1 MRKERYRDYAVAA
14 ITDWLGAG
22 EPGVD
27 ACKRMYKGA
36 TRADMIAA
44 ACAVSMVTKTAPDAG
59 EAVRAVYG
67 NMAGGARRGEITARV
82 VRFAMDR
89 YVGERQ
95 VWEWLAR
102 VRREFAQA
110 RGLRCERMDTNNA
123 RKT

>member
-1 MRKERYRDYAVAA
+1 M
-14 ITDWLGAG
+14 
-22 EPGVD
+22 D

-89 YVGERQ
+89 HVGERQ
-95 VWEWLAR
+95 VWEWLGR

-110 RGLRCERMDTNNA
+110 RGLRCERVDTNNA